1 MVVSFGTET
10 RGDRSPR
17 AALARR
23 KNIFL
28 YHRAFFPG
36 DTRARSISRR
46 TVSSASAVRL
56 ARSSHRSSSALSTRR
71 RRPRR
76 RAPSNLGASP
86 PRPRT
91 PPPRLTTPLPP
102 VVSQVPLRGSVYG
115 GAHGGEDGRP
125 RRESSRRS
133 ARLGRVLFQ
142 RVQMTQAQRQRR
154 ARLAHGRGGPGI
166 RGIHQRATRDEIRH
180 RVQSRRH
187 LSRRARRRRRGRGG
201 RRW

>member
-28 YHRAFFPG
+28 YHRAFFPE

-46 TVSSASAVRL
+46 TISSASAVRP

-71 RRPRR
+71 RRPHR

-91 PPPRLTTPLPP
+91 PPPRLTTPP
-102 VVSQVPLRGSVYG
+102 S
-115 GAHGGEDGRP
+115 P
-125 RRESSRRS
+125 RRLPGTSPWRRL
-133 ARLGRVLFQ
+133 RW
-142 RVQMTQAQRQRR
+142 
-154 ARLAHGRGGPGI
+154 
-166 RGIHQRATRDEIRH
+166 
-180 RVQSRRH
+180 
-187 LSRRARRRRRGRGG
+187 RARRRRWTPSPRIEPPIRASRARPLPTRPDDPGTATASRTPRAWTRGTRDP
-201 RRW
+201 RNPPTRDAR